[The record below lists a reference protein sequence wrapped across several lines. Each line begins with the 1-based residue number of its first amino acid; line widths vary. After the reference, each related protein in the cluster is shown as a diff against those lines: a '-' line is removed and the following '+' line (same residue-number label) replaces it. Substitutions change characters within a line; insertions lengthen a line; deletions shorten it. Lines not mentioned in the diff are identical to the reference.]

1 MHVRTRCQAIPALNA
16 HAIRSV
22 GKAIRSRS
30 LRDKVRPSLALGET
44 GVRLLTEG
52 TLGRGVNLP
61 GTIVCARGWAR
72 TRRGH
77 VLRGPDLNRAYQLLM
92 VCSEDVFRLG

>member
-1 MHVRTRCQAIPALNA
+1 MIPALNA
-16 HAIRSV
+16 HAIWSV

-30 LRDKVRPSLALGET
+30 LRDKVRPSLALSDT
-44 GVRLLTEG
+44 GLRLLTEG

-61 GTIVCARGWAR
+61 GTIVCARGCAR
-72 TRRGH
+72 MRRGR

-92 VCSEDVFRLG
+92 VCSEDVFRPG